1 MVERPSDPGASSP
14 SDARQDELFRALAN
28 GRRRLVLRQ
37 LATTDGDVASVDDLV
52 DEIVARAD
60 LPVDRERV
68 AVALHHGALPHLD
81 EAGLVEYD
89 ARSRTVRYRETPQV
103 ERALHLVGDAEV
115 VA

>member
-1 MVERPSDPGASSP
+1 MVERSSEPGASSP

-28 GRRRLVLRQ
+28 DRRRLVLRQ

-103 ERALHLVGDAEV
+103 ERALHLAGDVEAV
-115 VA
+115 P